1 MPRLL
6 PCGVNLELSKESHN
20 VHVRDGLPD
29 VCRIRAVCGLDRVC
43 QYYDSRAGFSRVVGW
58 GSSVGLL
65 RVIVD
70 ELGFI
75 WTIPWDVCRLGRG
88 RAVCH
93 NRFPLRWACHEICRA
108 TELLLGFRF
117 CHGYQQGDEL
127 GCPTHR
133 RELVHDLKS
142 VIEVTST
149 EQVLCPGRFGREQ
162 LSRQVLRGC
171 RVLVVVDHV

>member
-29 VCRIRAVCGLDRVC
+29 VCRIRAVCGLDRLC
-43 QYYDSRAGFSRVVGW
+43 QHYHSRAGFSRVVGW

-70 ELGFI
+70 ELRLI

-93 NRFPLRWACHEICRA
+93 NCFPLRRARHEICRA
-108 TELLLGFRF
+108 TELLLECWLATSRSIAF
-117 CHGYQQGDEL
+117 
-127 GCPTHR
+127 
-133 RELVHDLKS
+133 LK
-142 VIEVTST
+142 
-149 EQVLCPGRFGREQ
+149 
-162 LSRQVLRGC
+162 
-171 RVLVVVDHV
+171 

>member
-58 GSSVGLL
+58 GSSIGLL

-70 ELGFI
+70 ELGLI

-93 NRFPLRWACHEICRA
+93 NCFPLRRASHEICQA
-108 TELLLGFRF
+108 TQLLLEFRF
-117 CHGYQQGDEL
+117 GHGYQQRDEL
-127 GCPTHR
+127 GFPTHV
-133 RELVHDLKS
+133 RELVNNLKS
-142 VIEVTST
+142 VVKVASPK
-149 EQVLCPGRFGREQ
+149 QVVSP
-162 LSRQVLRGC
+162 C
-171 RVLVVVDHV
+171 RLG